1 MAALGVDGIITI
13 DDTALQDR
21 LMISIEKFREIF
33 IPRFK
38 KMYQHIHDYGMDTF
52 IHSCGYTLDLIEE
65 FIQAGCDVINLDQQ
79 DNMGIEEI
87 SRRYKGRICFFCP
100 LDIQRTL
107 SLNREELFQKAE
119 QMIRLF
125 STQNGG
131 FIAKAYPRP

>member
-65 FIQAGCDVINLDQQ
+65 FIWISMITWGYRKFPDVIR
-79 DNMGIEEI
+79 GA
-87 SRRYKGRICFFCP
+87 Y
-100 LDIQRTL
+100 
-107 SLNREELFQKAE
+107 A
-119 QMIRLF
+119 F
-125 STQNGG
+125 S
-131 FIAKAYPRP
+131 AH